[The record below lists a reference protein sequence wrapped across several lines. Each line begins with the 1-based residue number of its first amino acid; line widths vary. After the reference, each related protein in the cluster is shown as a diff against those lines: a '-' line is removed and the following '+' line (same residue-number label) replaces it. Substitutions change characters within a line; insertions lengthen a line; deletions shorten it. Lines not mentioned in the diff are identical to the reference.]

1 MRIAYL
7 FSAAL
12 VAATPAFSQCL
23 TAADLPRGVSVG
35 FQSGDATI
43 HRQMPDG
50 YLQIDETYANGDPT
64 MRFRAWKGIYFTEE
78 FQLNA
83 SGQAEA
89 GTRLVIEFPV
99 DPALLPN
106 PIAGA
111 SWTGQTTNIFDDG
124 FRRPETTTFTFSA
137 APPIT
142 LSGCTYDAVQA
153 DLRYDW
159 GADGGLTLR
168 YLYLP
173 AMETAILTS
182 NQFDGSDMATTTPV
196 TLTRTGK

>member
-1 MRIAYL
+1 MRIACL

-12 VAATPAFSQCL
+12 VAATPALSQCL
-23 TAADLPRGVSVG
+23 TAADLPRGVAVG
-35 FQSGDATI
+35 FQSGDVTI
-43 HRQMPDG
+43 HRQMSDG
-50 YLQIDETYANGDPT
+50 FLQIDETYANGDPT

-78 FQLNA
+78 FQLTA
-83 SGQAEA
+83 GGQAEP

-99 DPALLPN
+99 DPSTLPV
-106 PIAGA
+106 PMPGM

-124 FRRPETTTFTFSA
+124 FRRPETTSLTFSA
-137 APPIT
+137 AQPIT
-142 LSGCTYDAVQA
+142 LSGCSYDAVQA

-173 AMETAILTS
+173 AMQTAILMS
-182 NQFDGSDMATTTPV
+182 NQFDGSEMATTVPV
-196 TLTRTGK
+196 TMTRTGK